1 MSGSEKR
8 MCIKII
14 WPILITSIGY
24 AILRYNV
31 VGTVP
36 WKDLPIFIVNKGV
49 SLAGVILL
57 TLSFSIRPINNLGV
71 ANLNMGKESRKI
83 MGIVGLLL
91 TIFHVLLS
99 FLIFN
104 PQYYPK
110 FFAGDNS
117 LSVIGNFSLLA
128 GMGSFMV
135 LGLYHWCFGNRTKG
149 KEVLIKIITSKTFL
163 LGLLFM
169 MGVHLFFMGYSGWF
183 TPSKWQGRLPPISL
197 ISFVV
202 VLLGFLANGLGRG
215 KQPAV
220 ANPKAT

>member
-8 MCIKII
+8 KCIKII
-14 WPILITSIGY
+14 WPVLILSLGY

-36 WKDLPIFIVNKGV
+36 WKDVPIFIVNKGV
-49 SLAGVILL
+49 SLAGIILL
-57 TLSFSIRPINNLGV
+57 ALSFSIRPINNMGV
-71 ANLNMGKESRKI
+71 AHLNLGKESRKI

-110 FFAGDNS
+110 FFVEDNS

-128 GMGSFMV
+128 GMASFMV
-135 LGLYHWCFGNRTKG
+135 LGLYHWCFGNRSKG
-149 KEVLIKIITSKTFL
+149 KEVLIKVITSRAFL

-169 MGVHLFFMGYSGWF
+169 MGVHLFFMGYSGWLA
-183 TPSKWQGRLPPISL
+183 PSKWQGGLPPISL

-202 VLLGFLANGLGRG
+202 VLLGFLVNGLGRG